1 MAPNDTEERKGGMM
15 HAVDIKRNATTR
27 IGVTAVAIG
36 VVATMILGLI
46 LLNVGEQKA
55 LTLPSVA
62 APSVDRFDQIKIL
75 EDNTL
80 FHDYAVSP
88 ARSGAEIQLLEENVE
103 FQGQV
108 SSPMVSYLDI
118 QWMEDN
124 APLPVYTGSSV
135 RTHSNMQV
143 EE

>member
-1 MAPNDTEERKGGMM
+1 
-15 HAVDIKRNATTR
+15 
-27 IGVTAVAIG
+27 
-36 VVATMILGLI
+36 MILGLI

-80 FHDYAVSP
+80 FHGYAVSP
-88 ARSGAEIQLLEENVE
+88 ARSGAEIQLLEEKVE